1 MNAARPFPKAFA
13 IWFKDLDRW
22 DPASFHGISWHWPKD
37 IMSPIGSVLEPRK
50 EKVDRSRFA
59 FTDLQPITIHFDGS
73 IDPRKVDGNKEY
85 TMDLFFA
92 RPGDIIV
99 AKIDLKN
106 GAVGIIPKHL
116 KNVVVTG
123 HFAVYKP
130 DTTKLLPEY
139 LHRLIQTSF
148 FKAYL
153 WRNKVGAEGRKE
165 VKLDFFNSIEI
176 PLPPLTVQQA
186 IIDRWQKAQQEI
198 RSARERVNRHK
209 AQIDAHF
216 FKDLDLTPP
225 IQKEQSKVF
234 AVQWKDFHRWSVSYN
249 QAAQLST
256 DLTKGKFAVAQLG
269 SVLDLVQYG
278 TSEKANVRGEGTPIL
293 RINNIKDGAIDL
305 SDLKHIK
312 LPREALQS
320 LLLQDGDI
328 LIIRTSGSRDLVGTC
343 AVFHADGEYVFAS
356 YLIRL
361 RPDKSKADPDFI
373 AWFLNSALGRQQI
386 DAVSRQIMMN
396 NINSEELRSLQI
408 PLPPLD
414 VQRSIVQQIMSGK
427 AEMMRERAAAE
438 RMSYEAKT
446 DMEALILGTKKL
458 EGELDRVPRR
468 SIHSPSSR

>member
-1 MNAARPFPKAFA
+1 MNATHFPKAFA
-13 IWFKDLDRW
+13 IWFKDLNRW
-22 DPASFHGISWHWPKD
+22 DPPSFHNISWHWPKD
-37 IMSPIGSVLEPRK
+37 VMSPIGSVLELRK
-50 EKVDRSRFA
+50 EKVDRSQFA

-92 RPGDIIV
+92 RPGDIVV

-106 GAVGIIPKHL
+106 GAVGIIPEHL
-116 KNVVVTG
+116 KKVVVTG

-130 DTTKLLPEY
+130 DTTRLVPEY
-139 LHRLIQTSF
+139 LHRIIQTSF

-176 PLPPLTVQQA
+176 PLPPVSIQQA
-186 IIDRWQKAQQEI
+186 IIERWKKAQREI
-198 RSARERVNRHK
+198 SSARERVGRHR
-209 AQIDAHF
+209 AQIDAYF
-216 FKDLDLTPP
+216 FKELALKSP
-225 IQKEQSKVF
+225 IKKEQPKAF
-234 AVQWKDFHRWSVSYN
+234 AVRWEDFHRWSVSYN
-249 QAAQLST
+249 QAAQRST
-256 DLTKGKFAVAQLG
+256 DITTGKFPVVQLG

-278 TSEKANVRGEGTPIL
+278 TSEKANARQEGTPTL
-293 RINNIKDGAIDL
+293 RINNIKDGALDL
-305 SDLKHIK
+305 SDLKHIE
-312 LPREALQS
+312 LPQEALQN

-343 AVFHADGEYVFAS
+343 AVFHADGDYIFAS

-361 RPDKSKADPDFI
+361 RVVKSKADPDFI

-396 NINSEELRSLQI
+396 NINGEELRSLQI

-414 VQRSIVQQIMSGK
+414 VQRSIVHQVMSVK
-427 AEMMRERAAAE
+427 AEIIRERVAAE
-438 RMSYEAKT
+438 HMSHEAEA
-446 DMEALILGTKKL
+446 DMEALILGTKTL
-458 EGELDRVPRR
+458 EGELGRASRR
-468 SIHSPSSR
+468 SIHSQPSR